1 MTKTK
6 KVLTSVS
13 ATVFALGM
21 TGCGSGYEES
31 SSLPPEP
38 FDDRCNE
45 YEWDNEE
52 GVYQCDD
59 DSSSY
64 YRHYYHGGSFF
75 GNKSSLKKDSSYKN
89 YRNSSTFQSNTTPN
103 KGFGSGSSYSGG

>member
-6 KVLTSVS
+6 KVLSSVS
-13 ATVFALGM
+13 ATIFALGM
-21 TGCGSGYEES
+21 TGCGSNTEEV

-59 DSSSY
+59 ESSSF
-64 YRHYYHGGSFF
+64 YRSYYHGGSFF
-75 GNKSSLKKDSSYKN
+75 GSKSSLKKDSSYKT
-89 YRNSSTFQSNTTPN
+89 YRNSSSYKSNTTPS